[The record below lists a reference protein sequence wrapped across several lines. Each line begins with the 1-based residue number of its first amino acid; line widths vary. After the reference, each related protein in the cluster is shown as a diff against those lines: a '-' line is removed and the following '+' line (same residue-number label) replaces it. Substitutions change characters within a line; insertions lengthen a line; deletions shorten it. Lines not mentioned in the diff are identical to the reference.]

1 MGRDIIQQQMEFCVE
16 LKMSLVFTQSEL
28 QARDNPLAL
37 CAAAHYQPVTINGW
51 KDELILWK
59 LSFIWVKI
67 LHDIACNL
75 NWIEF
80 KKINL
85 TQLNTEKKHF

>member
-1 MGRDIIQQQMEFCVE
+1 VM
-16 LKMSLVFTQSEL
+16 
-28 QARDNPLAL
+28 
-37 CAAAHYQPVTINGW
+37 INGW

-67 LHDIACNL
+67 LNDIACNL

-80 KKINL
+80 EKINW
-85 TQLNTEKKHF
+85 TQLNAQKMYEWNWIFVELNFKSNSIAQKWDAIFCRRYWKYAHHYGVFS